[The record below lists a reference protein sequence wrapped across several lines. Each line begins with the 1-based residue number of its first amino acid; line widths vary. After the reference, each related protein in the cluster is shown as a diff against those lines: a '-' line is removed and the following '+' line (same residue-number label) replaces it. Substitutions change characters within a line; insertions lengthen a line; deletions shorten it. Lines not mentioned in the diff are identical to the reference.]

1 MSLKIQICESG
12 IRMREEISDRK
23 GGDLT
28 KYGQRKN
35 SSALWEL
42 WIGRGGRGM
51 DHERSY
57 KLGWGGSYSLDQGD
71 LSRLLNKWE
80 TRVMSFPFWKY
91 SSGNWVEA
99 DWVEGPVL
107 DLSLFAQRLFFSM
120 HIFHPLDLCCTS
132 SVTGLPAI
140 YWEIFLRRLL
150 KSTNASPGPRP
161 IKLKSLGLNYL

>member
-120 HIFHPLDLCCTS
+120 QLFIFFYFSCSCFYKKENRSLVHCFYWTKLHHTPLTE
-132 SVTGLPAI
+132 SVIG
-140 YWEIFLRRLL
+140 
-150 KSTNASPGPRP
+150 
-161 IKLKSLGLNYL
+161 